1 MTFGT
6 TTPLCSFSTANASR
20 WHSGGSATDRRW
32 KRWTPTRT
40 CGRTPRDAPERPWT
54 RCPAGQ
60 PMPLRRRRREV
71 CAPQVHPQG
80 SVGATARVSG
90 VVQGESACKPA
101 SVPRE
106 VPGWRPSIWDR
117 RCRRPRAVHQGTRPG
132 QPPRPRCAAGA
143 SPIRPCSGW
152 GLPSRPVT
160 RPLVRSYRTVSPL
173 PPRSRGVAV
182 CSLWHCP
189 AGRPDWRLASTLPCG
204 GRTFLDPGEPGPRP
218 PSRLPL
224 HAKYATR
231 TRPGGSILG
240 AWSPSWP
247 SPSSSS
253 RWPSWR
259 C

>member
-1 MTFGT
+1 M
-6 TTPLCSFSTANASR
+6 
-20 WHSGGSATDRRW
+20 SA
-32 KRWTPTRT
+32 
-40 CGRTPRDAPERPWT
+40 
-54 RCPAGQ
+54 
-60 PMPLRRRRREV
+60 
-71 CAPQVHPQG
+71 CAPVVPRPVESIAAVQVK
-80 SVGATARVSG
+80 R

-101 SVPRE
+101 SVSPGI
-106 VPGWRPSIWDR
+106 PGWRPSIWDR

-132 QPPRPRCAAGA
+132 QPPRLRRRGRA

-173 PPRSRGVAV
+173 PPCSRRAAV

-224 HAKYATR
+224 PGQYATR
-231 TRPGGSILG
+231 NG
-240 AWSPSWP
+240 AGEVRSA
-247 SPSSSS
+247 
-253 RWPSWR
+253 
-259 C
+259 